1 MLSHFSCVQLS
12 VTLWTVARQA
22 PRPWDS
28 PGKNTRVGCH
38 TLFQGIF
45 PTWGLNLCIL
55 HLLHWQAGSVP
66 LAPPGK
72 PKYVKSGGELTKNH
86 MLERNLCLSF
96 VGFYNTDIERDI
108 SCVGCL

>member
-1 MLSHFSCVQLS
+1 MAQFRQRTQLSHAIVESLCAVVS
-12 VTLWTVARQA
+12 KAA
-22 PRPWDS
+22 PGTQPA
-28 PGKNTRVGCH
+28 TRHIVGN
-38 TLFQGIF
+38 
-45 PTWGLNLCIL
+45 PCIL

-66 LAPPGK
+66 LGPPGK